1 MRLPLL
7 LAASLTAMSDGRWAP
22 SWAMNDSTLLF
33 WRNASGLQ
41 PVGDFAGYGVVM
53 LDWAH
58 AAGHW
63 INDYSPMSDGAAL
76 AEQCHAIK
84 AAYPRTRCIVYRNSV
99 KALNQFA
106 DVGAK
111 VDDEAYAGFFLP
123 FRAGATS
130 PSECWCTSVQ
140 ANKLICHNSSA
151 TDVHVPM
158 CDGADR
164 SKCNKRLYHD
174 SRQIPHVPGRNW
186 MNDTLHPFENLSCT
200 SGPSCDCGRSP
211 CGEYL
216 FDHRN
221 RSLREWMVH
230 EYFGGSDCLGSD
242 AIDGLILDDF
252 WYSTGPTEENSA
264 AVSDMGLSSD
274 DVADIQGNWSQLLQ
288 DLSAEVS
295 ARGKYIMPTYAGDS
309 MSTRSH
315 NHTQCAQRMRQ
326 LGCAPGTPETGP
338 MLFTVRATRAL
349 LLINTDSRAASLS
362 DPVVAHFLS
371 LLLPKASC
379 GRYASTTRRPS
390 SLASLPSMRC
400 WT

>member
-1 MRLPLL
+1 
-7 LAASLTAMSDGRWAP
+7 
-22 SWAMNDSTLLF
+22 
-33 WRNASGLQ
+33 
-41 PVGDFAGYGVVM
+41 
-53 LDWAH
+53 
-58 AAGHW
+58 
-63 INDYSPMSDGAAL
+63 
-76 AEQCHAIK
+76 
-84 AAYPRTRCIVYRNSV
+84 
-99 KALNQFA
+99 
-106 DVGAK
+106 
-111 VDDEAYAGFFLP
+111 
-123 FRAGATS
+123 
-130 PSECWCTSVQ
+130 
-140 ANKLICHNSSA
+140 
-151 TDVHVPM
+151 
-158 CDGADR
+158 
-164 SKCNKRLYHD
+164 
-174 SRQIPHVPGRNW
+174 